1 MGMPAMMK
9 TCLIAISLAVLMI
22 APAMGS
28 LISLADKTAAPGEV
42 VTMPVTIDSVAGLS
56 SFDMYIRFDDTKLTL
71 DPAADIVR
79 GSLLPSS
86 NWQVSPNPNII
97 ENPDGYPAGD
107 YIFFNGFSTTPFT
120 GGSGSIVDVKF
131 KVLATGGVVD
141 LVVSGKPDNDS
152 GLNDG
157 GIPMTTHGGTI
168 TVQSVPEPAALLL
181 MAACAPL
188 FFIRSRRKASRTN

>member
-1 MGMPAMMK
+1 MGMSAMMK

-28 LISLADKTAAPGEV
+28 LISLTNKTAAPGDIV
-42 VTMPVTIDSVAGLS
+42 DMPVTIDSVVGLS
-56 SFDMYIRFDDTKLTL
+56 AFDLYIRFDDTKLTL
-71 DPAADIVR
+71 NPATDIVR

-86 NWQVSPNPNII
+86 SWTISPNPNII
-97 ENPDGYPAGD
+97 ENPDGYPSGD

-120 GGSGSIVDVKF
+120 GGSGPIVDVKF
-131 KVLATGGVVD
+131 KVLASGGVVD

-157 GIPMTTHGGTI
+157 DIPLTTQGGTI
-168 TVQSVPEPAALLL
+168 TVQSVPEPATLLL

-188 FFIRSRRKASRTN
+188 FFIRSRRSTSRTN